1 MSLKSG
7 EGVKTFK
14 DTFWSKKRV
23 EAGIT
28 IKELA
33 EGIGVK
39 KSTLCAYLIG
49 VTVPKEPVIRA
60 MCDWF
65 GVDYIEGER
74 EFIKAYRAYDA
85 QTHGKSVVAVANSKK
100 RVVEE
105 RVKSVAVNKE
115 VSEVAVGMSEETKRN
130 EITKLVYGKVS
141 QDVYEAVRVVEFD
154 KLLQTVYD
162 KVDYVVYETIR
173 SILNGN
179 YSKAVSFD
187 NKWDI

>member
-1 MSLKSG
+1 M
-7 EGVKTFK
+7 
-14 DTFWSKKRV
+14 
-23 EAGIT
+23 
-28 IKELA
+28 A

-49 VTVPKEPVIRA
+49 VSVPKEPVIRA

-65 GVDYIEGER
+65 GVDYVEGER
-74 EFIKAYRAYDA
+74 EFYNAYRAYDA
-85 QTHGKSVVAVANSKK
+85 QSKGKSVVAVANSKK

-115 VSEVAVGMSEETKRN
+115 VSEVAVGMSEEMKRN